1 MFRDCSF
8 PKMTV
13 AFAFTHPMADAASN
27 LQAHAKVLLSF
38 P

>member
-1 MFRDCSF
+1 MFRNCFF

-27 LQAHAKVLLSF
+27 LQTRAKVLLSF